1 MRTDPALS
9 FLRAAAVDA
18 RRCVGLLALATGAA
32 GLALHRVIV
41 AGREGDATDKI
52 GALTAAQFLLIAG
65 AGVSGGML
73 LLAMRLYRGLR
84 RHSVV
89 VEAAIT
95 GARTLTEH
103 GIARAM
109 GSRNA
114 LILGLVRLA
123 DQREAD
129 TGAHLERVSAYSVL
143 LAEELRATHPEI
155 DDSWVEGMRLAAA
168 LHDVG
173 KLSLPEVLLRKQAPY
188 SPEDRSQMQRHATLG
203 ADALIAVRRRLGE
216 DRMLDLAIQVA
227 LEHHERWDGAGYPLG
242 LSGDQIALSARVV
255 ALADLYDALTT
266 DRPYRPA
273 MTAAD
278 AARAV
283 AEASGTHLDPAVVAA
298 FERVRDRM
306 DEVRQ
311 AYQAPAA
318 PAETQALAA

>member
-1 MRTDPALS
+1 MRSDPALT
-9 FLRAAAVDA
+9 FLRSAAVDA
-18 RRCVGLLALATGAA
+18 RRCVGLLAMSTAA
-32 GLALHRVIV
+32 LGLALHRVIV
-41 AGREGDATDKI
+41 AGRTGDATDRI
-52 GALTAAQFLLIAG
+52 GALTAAQLLLIAG
-65 AGVSGGML
+65 AGVSGGL
-73 LLAMRLYRGLR
+73 LLLSLRLYRGLR
-84 RHSVV
+84 RHSFA
-89 VEAAIT
+89 VEAVLT
-95 GARTLTEH
+95 GAHHLTEQTV
-103 GIARAM
+103 ARAM

-114 LILGLVRLA
+114 LIFGLVRLA

-143 LAEELRATHPEI
+143 LADELRATHPEI
-155 DDSWVEGMRLAAA
+155 DDRWVEGMRLAAA

-173 KLSLPEVLLRKQAPY
+173 KLSLPDALLRKQAPY

-242 LSGDQIALSARVV
+242 LQGDQIALAARVV

-266 DRPYRPA
+266 DRPYRGA

-283 AEASGTHLDPAVVAA
+283 AEARGTHLDPEVVAA

-306 DEVRQ
+306 DEVRT
-311 AYQAPAA
+311 AYQPAA
-318 PAETQALAA
+318 PADTQAIAA